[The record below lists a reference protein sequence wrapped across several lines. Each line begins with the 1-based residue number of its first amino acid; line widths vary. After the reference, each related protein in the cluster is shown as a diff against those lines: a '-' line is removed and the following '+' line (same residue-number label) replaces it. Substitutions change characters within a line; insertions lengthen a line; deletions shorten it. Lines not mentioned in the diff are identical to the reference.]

1 MDSPLGFVLRC
12 ETRVSQ
18 AQSSPKTAP
27 ATGISAVAAGRTD
40 VGRVRDHNEDR
51 MRLAPALDLF
61 VVADGMGGH
70 NAGEVASALAALSL
84 ENCFGAARHKAL
96 PPELLEDPRPLSDA
110 ARCLAAAVRKANA
123 DVFEIS
129 STHAEHKG
137 MGTTVV
143 ALHVSRATG
152 EVCIAHVGDSRCYR
166 IRADQIEQ
174 LTRDHSLIGDALA
187 WKPDLT
193 EAELAMLPKNV
204 ISRALGRA
212 KAVEV
217 DIRSEPAVSGDVY
230 VLCSDGLSGHVDDA
244 GILAQVQRA
253 PSLESACESLVA
265 SANEGG
271 GTDNV
276 TVVIVRIEPA

>member
-1 MDSPLGFVLRC
+1 M
-12 ETRVSQ
+12 SQ
-18 AQSSPKTAP
+18 AHSSPKAAP
-27 ATGISAVAAGRTD
+27 ARGISVVAAGRTD

-51 MRLAPALDLF
+51 MRLAPGLDLF

-84 ENCFGAARHKAL
+84 ENCFAAARHSQL
-96 PPELLEDPRPLSDA
+96 PAELLEDPRPLSEP
-110 ARCLAAAVRKANA
+110 ARRLLAAVRKSNS

-143 ALHVSRATG
+143 ALHVSRDTG

-166 IRADQIEQ
+166 IRAGSIEQ

-204 ISRALGRA
+204 ISRALGRG

-217 DIRSEPAVSGDVY
+217 DMRSEQAVPGDVY
-230 VLCSDGLSGHVDDA
+230 VLCSDGLSGHVDDP
-244 GILAQVQRA
+244 GILGHVQRA
-253 PSLESACESLVA
+253 PNLESACDSLIA

-276 TVVIVRIEPA
+276 TVVLVRLDPA